1 MAEHEPAYERLG
13 AKVLSLPDVIAQSV
27 GFMGPVFSSAFV
39 IPLVVGVVSASGKGG
54 GVASPLSVLIAAVGV
69 FAIGAIVSGYA
80 RKVHAAGSLYDYVI
94 RGLGERAGTVRAGTV
109 GPGATAVPRTPAW
122 PPGLTGREVEVLR
135 LIAAGHSNRAIAQA
149 LYISPNTVLHHVSSI
164 FVKLGVAN
172 RAEAAA
178 CAIRQGLA
186 G

>member
-1 MAEHEPAYERLG
+1 MLDLTLG
-13 AKVLSLPDVIAQSV
+13 VPGQALLRFQQAAALADRMRARPMVAMSREGQARSLLALDRPGDRDQAIALLDEVTATAQAL
-27 GFMGPVFSSAFV
+27 G
-39 IPLVVGVVSASGKGG
+39 
-54 GVASPLSVLIAAVGV
+54 
-69 FAIGAIVSGYA
+69 
-80 RKVHAAGSLYDYVI
+80 I
-94 RGLGERAGTVRAGTV
+94 RGLGERAAASRTA
-109 GPGATAVPRTPAW
+109 AMAVPRAHTWPA
-122 PPGLTGREVEVLR
+122 GLTGREVEVLR